1 MGSPWGCHTNIVICT
16 LLTRVCAALCLLN
29 PKAHTYAHIHVKTR
43 GASEWARRKKVW
55 MKLICFS
62 LQFYLLFLH
71 FKYYAIRTQA
81 PQKVPRFD
89 RRAWPIHTDSAGRVY
104 LRAVPSKKSHRGV
117 QAKYMLKWLDFL
129 WDCSPQPAWCVYIF
143 MVDFEY
149 LIMIWGQVDL
159 LKICWKSY
167 GFRIS

>member
-1 MGSPWGCHTNIVICT
+1 MGLPHKYCHLHSAHACLCCAVFVKSEGTHVRTNTRQNSGCFWM
-16 LLTRVCAALCLLN
+16 
-29 PKAHTYAHIHVKTR
+29 
-43 GASEWARRKKVW
+43 GAKKKVW
-55 MKLICFS
+55 MKLIFFS

-104 LRAVPSKKSHRGV
+104 LREVPSKKWHRGV

-129 WDCSPQPAWCVYIF
+129 WDCSPQPAWCVYTF
-143 MVDFEY
+143 MFDFEHS
-149 LIMIWGQVDL
+149 IMIWGQINL
-159 LKICWKSY
+159 LKYAEISY
-167 GFRIS
+167 AFRIS